1 MEWKLRKIIAPYMG
15 LVQGAVVVK
24 FYDPAIIVKCFRIYY
39 FLVVMCQLPTRSPRE
54 SDNVSPTRFMLPLN
68 NSRSSS
74 VNDKEKDSAR
84 SSRRKLDTLTFDEA
98 LDDEHAWSSKDI
110 GRNTISVHPTLI

>member
-1 MEWKLRKIIAPYMG
+1 
-15 LVQGAVVVK
+15 
-24 FYDPAIIVKCFRIYY
+24 
-39 FLVVMCQLPTRSPRE
+39 MCQLPTRSPRE

-110 GRNTISVHPTLI
+110 GRNTISVHPTLIKGLLNEPPIQEMFSQFLQASKGLKESIQVYIQLNKPTNSL